1 MINET
6 IKLFVPRDTTA
17 CSLGSDEVAH
27 RLEQYF
33 DQHEMNIDIVRNG
46 SRGLY
51 WLEPMIEIDSDKG
64 RIAYGPITPEDVDEF
79 IELSCWEINTSHPC
93 YLGSTEEIPY
103 LKKQDRVTFQRV
115 GKIDPLSV
123 RDYQD
128 YGGFVGLV
136 KALDSS
142 CLLYTSPSP
151 RDGLL
156 SRMPSSA

>member
-1 MINET
+1 MINEK

-79 IELSCWEINTSHPC
+79 IALSCWEINTSHP
-93 YLGSTEEIPY
+93 
-103 LKKQDRVTFQRV
+103 
-115 GKIDPLSV
+115 
-123 RDYQD
+123 
-128 YGGFVGLV
+128 
-136 KALDSS
+136 
-142 CLLYTSPSP
+142 
-151 RDGLL
+151 
-156 SRMPSSA
+156 